1 MSAAAP
7 EKIEAKPAAPAIDI
21 VPQGGNEGS
30 LTLPEG
36 GALVVATL
44 TLGALF
50 TVAWIVV
57 LAWLPGKAF
66 GVW

>member
-1 MSAAAP
+1 MNAMAP
-7 EKIEAKPAAPAIDI
+7 KDSEAKPAVSATDNVAHAANQASPLEA
-21 VPQGGNEGS
+21 
-30 LTLPEG
+30 
-36 GALVVATL
+36 GAFAFATL
-44 TLGALF
+44 ALGALF